1 MIGELDVPGGADQ
14 SSVKPCAF
22 TSTATSLPA
31 LGNSSPSASSHRTTV
46 PLLIVG
52 DSRGIGMSLNGGNPA
67 LENELE
73 WRQQRSAFVSCR
85 RAASAAAAAANMR
98 EKKVALLP
106 VAEMLPR
113 SAREG
118 VHDPQVRGPRERPRR
133 GCRKCEVPMR
143 PIAT

>member
-106 VAEMLPR
+106 WR
-113 SAREG
+113 RCCRE
-118 VHDPQVRGPRERPRR
+118 VHAKVCMILRGPRERPRR